1 MTTTQTRRFRRTL
14 ATAAASLA
22 LTLAACGGAGAADPA
37 SSITATTAATAA
49 SSSSTAASTS
59 AATIDATSAA
69 IDTFLATLS
78 EEQRAAV
85 LLDYTDDT
93 RTTAWSNFPLSFVER
108 NGVALSELTD
118 EQKEAAMA
126 VLQTLLSDQ
135 GYETVTNIMGGDQYL
150 ADNSTSAEATL
161 GDYKLAIYGDASSGD
176 NYALTFSGHHL
187 GLNADINT
195 ATDTISVAPTHLGSQ
210 PYSYTNAEGEEI
222 TTMGAF
228 YDTAFAFY
236 DSLTDE
242 QKSAL
247 FQGEQVS
254 NLVCAPGDTCDF
266 PTGTGLKGSDLTE
279 EQKQLLL
286 KVIGN
291 WVGLAGDATASANL
305 AAIEATLDDTYVN
318 WSGATTYDVSSGNGI
333 YFQISGPDVYV
344 EFSSQQGSA
353 GADITGLSTSGWG
366 HVHTIYRDP
375 NNDYGG
381 SVTQQAA
388 AGMSGGPGGAMPGG
402 DGAPPA

>member
-1 MTTTQTRRFRRTL
+1 MTTTQTRRFRRSL
-14 ATAAASLA
+14 ATAAATLA
-22 LTLAACGGAGAADPA
+22 LTLAACNGSGVAEPATEQVAD
-37 SSITATTAATAA
+37 SATASA
-49 SSSSTAASTS
+49 TETTTSTSSSST
-59 AATIDATSAA
+59 IEATSAA
-69 IDTFLATLS
+69 VEKFLSTLS

-85 LLDYTDDT
+85 VLDYTDES

-118 EQKEAAMA
+118 EQQQAAMA
-126 VLQTLLSDQ
+126 VLQALLSDQ

-150 ADNSTSAEATL
+150 ADHSTSTESTL
-161 GDYKLAIYGDASSGD
+161 GDYKLAIYGDATSGD
-176 NYALTFSGHHL
+176 SYALTFSGHHL
-187 GLNADINT
+187 GLNADLNT
-195 ATDTISVAPTHLGSQ
+195 TTDTISVAPTHLGSQ

-236 DSLTDE
+236 DSLTEE

-247 FQGEQVS
+247 YQGEQVS
-254 NLVCAPGDTCDF
+254 NLVCAPGSTCDY

-286 KVIGN
+286 AVIGN
-291 WVGLAGDATASANL
+291 WVGLADDATAAANL

-318 WSGATTYDVSSGNGI
+318 WSGATTYDISSGNGI

-353 GADITGLSTSGWG
+353 GADTAGLSTSGWG

-375 NNDYGG
+375 TGDYGE
-381 SVTQQAA
+381 SVTQQAS
-388 AGMSGGPGGAMPGG
+388 AGMSGGPGGAGSRG